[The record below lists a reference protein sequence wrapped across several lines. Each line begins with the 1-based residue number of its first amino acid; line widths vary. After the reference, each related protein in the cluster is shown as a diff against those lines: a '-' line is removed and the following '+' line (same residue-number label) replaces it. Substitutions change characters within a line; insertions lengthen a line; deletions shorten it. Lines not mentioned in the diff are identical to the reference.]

1 MVICHNKKCIFIHI
15 PKTAGTSIEQFLKDN
30 NQNQI
35 ELLGVY
41 KNRSMHHYS
50 ALEIKNL
57 YPQIFN
63 NYYKFTFVRNPYDR
77 LLSEYYWCKI
87 PNVGYKSNKSKD
99 DFLNYVSNVVKRKR
113 YFSNIYNDHFMPQF
127 MFVYNKNFQL
137 LINHIFKFEDLN
149 VAIPFLQKKL
159 HIQNNIK
166 QLNKTHTLKEEWT
179 VEQKKII
186 YELYKNDFIIF
197 QYEN

>member
-99 DFLNYVSNVVKRKR
+99 DFLNYVSNVVKQKK

-166 QLNKTHTLKEEWT
+166 QLNKTHTPKEEWT
-179 VEQKKII
+179 LEQKQII

-197 QYEN
+197 QYEK